1 MLKEKTVQKEQVM
14 VCTVLCSISITLDFG
29 NIFHDYFRILFLFH
43 ALEAPCFHSS
53 EKELLSLTQAH
64 SHLISNMDW
73 KHACYMAD
81 D

>member
-1 MLKEKTVQKEQVM
+1 M

-29 NIFHDYFRILFLFH
+29 NIFHDYSRNLFLFH